1 MLAGDRFLPADLML
15 HPASSVLTP
24 REHEVAGLLARGH
37 SDKAIAHELSLQVG
51 TVKVHVKSILRK
63 FGTTN
68 RTQFA
73 LRFHGM

>member
-1 MLAGDRFLPADLML
+1 MLAGDRFLPADLMPR
-15 HPASSVLTP
+15 PASSVLTP

-51 TVKVHVKSILRK
+51 TFKVHVKSILRK